1 MKLFKFILLITTFSL
16 YSQNLREVDS
26 IKIYIDWSKKE
37 VYNNKKKAIEYL
49 NKAKKFYNTTYLETY
64 LADIEYQQGVINYV
78 SADYKEAL
86 ESFLKALEIYQRNK
100 KISDVAKCYTGIG
113 LVEMG
118 IENSVNAQKFFNKSL
133 KIKHPLADKMNAANL
148 LNLGILQMDQK
159 KYDSAKYYFKKSYK
173 LSLKANRI
181 DTEQMLLNRL
191 GQLFLEI
198 NQLDSSFY
206 YYNKLFNHK
215 ETISNWEK
223 TAGHR
228 GLADYYLKI
237 GQIDKAEGHAKV
249 ALALALNIP
258 SKWEIYKCYEI
269 LGEVSLKN
277 SNPVQAY
284 KYLKLHNTYK
294 DSVVNENTI
303 RKIKFL
309 QLQDKENENQRLA
322 LEKEKIENE
331 LGIYRFVLIFIV
343 VMSLVLGVTAYL
355 FKKEK
360 DLKNKYSN
368 ELQQVNKDIE
378 SKNQKLTELNQT
390 KTILLSVLSHDLR
403 SPLVGIDQVLTL
415 SSQEILSKDE
425 KDELLTKLQTQVKDT
440 ISMLNNMIHWAQSQK
455 DGFTINPSEINPEI
469 IIKNVIKNLQIN
481 ADLKNN
487 EIKFVMG
494 HPIVFKFDPTHF
506 QIIIQNLLNNAI
518 KFSYNNTPIIIEVIV
533 ERFNYCVNVIA
544 QGVGLSYPQ
553 IEKILDDQY
562 KIDNIQ
568 ESGVDKSTGI
578 GLTLVKSLLKLNHS
592 KLKIESITNHTTT
605 FSVCIPK
612 DNV

>member
-26 IKIYIDWSKKE
+26 IKIYIDLSKKE

-49 NKAKKFYNTTYLETY
+49 EKAKKVYNSSYLETY
-64 LADIEYQQGVINYV
+64 LADIEYQHGVIHYI

-86 ESFLKALEIYQRNK
+86 ESFLSALKIYERNQ
-100 KISDVAKCYTGIG
+100 KISDIAKCYTGIG

-133 KIKHPLADKMNAANL
+133 KIKHPLADKMNAANFF
-148 LNLGILQMDQK
+148 NLGILQMDNK
-159 KYDSAKYYFKKSYK
+159 KYDSAKYYFKKSYE
-173 LSLKANRI
+173 LSLISKRT
-181 DTEQMLLNRL
+181 DTEHMVLNRF
-191 GQLFLEI
+191 GQLFLETI
-198 NQLDSSFY
+198 QLDSSFY
-206 YYNKLFNHK
+206 YFNKLFNHK
-215 ETISNWEK
+215 EPVSNWEK

-228 GLADYYLKI
+228 GLAQYYLKKR
-237 GQIDKAEGHAKV
+237 QLKEAEDNAKI
-249 ALALALNIP
+249 ALVLALNIP

-277 SNPVQAY
+277 NNPVQAY
-284 KYLKLHNTYK
+284 KYLKLHNIYK

-303 RKIKFL
+303 RKIKYL

-322 LEKEKIENE
+322 LEKEKIEGQ
-331 LGIYRFVLIFIV
+331 LKIYRSVLFFIFI
-343 VMSLVLGVTAYL
+343 MSLVLGITAYL
-355 FKKEK
+355 FKKQK

-368 ELQQVNKDIE
+368 ELQKVNKDIA

-403 SPLVGIDQVLTL
+403 SPLVGIDQVL
-415 SSQEILSKDE
+415 SMSQQDFFSEEEKKD
-425 KDELLTKLQTQVKDT
+425 LLIKLQTQVKDT
-440 ISMLNNMIHWAQSQK
+440 ITMLNNMIHWAQSQK

-533 ERFNYCVNVIA
+533 ERFNYCVNVID

-553 IEKILDDQY
+553 IEKILDEDY

-568 ESGVDKSTGI
+568 ASGIDKGTGI